1 MHRINREAEPAVA
14 VAVSAFI
21 RAARDGREI
30 DFCDLRAASDVRG
43 VPFGSDEFDRAAA
56 IPGMPYS
63 RSWDA
68 YLDEET
74 WAAADVSSPWPG
86 TEDSNPSPSTGESVA
101 GFLAFQISRRRT
113 ASGPF

>member
-1 MHRINREAEPAVA
+1 M
-14 VAVSAFI
+14 

-30 DFCDLRAASDVRG
+30 DFCDLRAASDAPG

-56 IPGMPYS
+56 LLGMPYS

-74 WAAADVSSPWPG
+74 WAAVGLADILS
-86 TEDSNPSPSTGESVA
+86 
-101 GFLAFQISRRRT
+101 
-113 ASGPF
+113 